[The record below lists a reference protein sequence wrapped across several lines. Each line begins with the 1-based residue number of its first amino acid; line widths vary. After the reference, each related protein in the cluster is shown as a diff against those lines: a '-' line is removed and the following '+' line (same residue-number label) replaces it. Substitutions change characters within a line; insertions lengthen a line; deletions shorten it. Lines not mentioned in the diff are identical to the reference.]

1 MNVFSL
7 IILISCLCQ
16 PENIPALK
24 YPVNIPEGVFSLP
37 LTVAGVY
44 SRFLWCCKCHF
55 LCLEKTNQT
64 CSVGKSNYT
73 VDIVKL
79 PITVIDKLR
88 DQQYTIQI
96 LQ

>member
-37 LTVAGVY
+37 LTVAGMY
-44 SRFLWCCKCHF
+44 SSFCGAVNVTF
-55 LCLEKTNQT
+55 F
-64 CSVGKSNYT
+64 V
-73 VDIVKL
+73 
-79 PITVIDKLR
+79 
-88 DQQYTIQI
+88 
-96 LQ
+96 